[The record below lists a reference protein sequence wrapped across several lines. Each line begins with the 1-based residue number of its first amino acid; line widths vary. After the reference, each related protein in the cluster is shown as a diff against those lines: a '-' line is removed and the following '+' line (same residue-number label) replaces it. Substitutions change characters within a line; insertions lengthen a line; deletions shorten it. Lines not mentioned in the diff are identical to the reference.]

1 MPTPQ
6 WKNDQP
12 TTYFVPDRQNKNE
25 LFRLAIQDQM
35 ITQATGGVLSEQK
48 EPGALQRVLDI
59 GCGAGSWII
68 EAAQTYPGMSL
79 VGIDI
84 SPRMVEYAQ
93 KIASSQSV
101 NDRVTFQMMDALR
114 PLEFPDDSFDLVNIR
129 LGSSFMRTWDWPSL
143 YLEMLRVTRPGGV
156 IRVMESGVIDDTRKG
171 AHLQMHHMFVCALFR
186 SGHLFQQ
193 ESTGLTSH
201 LLRQFKQY
209 GAQNAQI
216 KNYELVYR
224 AGTEEGEAYY
234 ENFTHLFQS
243 LRPFIQKWGCAPE
256 DYDDVYNRA
265 LNEIQSPD
273 FCATWQFV
281 CAWGT
286 KCESSSTAQA

>member
-1 MPTPQ
+1 MPSPQ

-35 ITQATGGVLSEQK
+35 ITQAMGGVLSEQK
-48 EPGALQRVLDI
+48 ESASIKRVLDI
-59 GCGAGSWII
+59 GCGVGSWII

-84 SPRMVEYAQ
+84 SPRMIEYAQ
-93 KIASSQSV
+93 KIASSQSI
-101 NDRVTFQMMDALR
+101 NDRVTFQIMDALR
-114 PLEFPDDSFDLVNIR
+114 PLEFADASFDLVNIR

-143 YLEMLRVTRPGGV
+143 YLEMLRVLRPGGV
-156 IRVMESGVIDDTRKG
+156 VRIMESGVIDDTIKG
-171 AHLQMHHMFVCALFR
+171 AHLQMHQAFVCALFR
-186 SGHLFQQ
+186 SGHIFKQ

-201 LLRQFKQY
+201 LQRHLKQY
-209 GAQNAQI
+209 GAQDVQTR
-216 KNYELVYR
+216 NYELAYH

-234 ENFTHLFQS
+234 ENFVHLFQA
-243 LRPFIQKWGCAPE
+243 LRPFIQKWGCTPE
-256 DYDDVYNRA
+256 DYDGVYNQA
-265 LNEIQSPD
+265 MNEIRRKD

-281 CAWGT
+281 CAWGV
-286 KCESSSTAQA
+286 KRASSSSTQA